1 MTDRLDDHRGRD
13 PETLHA
19 ELGVQLDQAAKE
31 VVRRMADGV
40 SYEAAHHAVAAA
52 YQRLANHAQVH
63 NFLPIL
69 AARSAQNAL
78 EQGDLYRASSP
89 GLPDQNS

>member
-1 MTDRLDDHRGRD
+1 MTDRLDDHEGRD
-13 PETLHA
+13 PGTLHA
-19 ELGVQLDQAAKE
+19 ELGAQLDQAAKE

-40 SYEAAHHAVAAA
+40 SYEVAHQAVAAA
-52 YQRLANHAQVH
+52 YQRLAGHAQVH

-78 EQGDLYRASSP
+78 ERGDLHRASGH
-89 GLPDQNS
+89 GLPDQKS